1 MDLFTLQVSE
11 ENLHPNFQRVYKS
24 SMYQAQ
30 RELLSDW
37 ASEFIDRDKK
47 FVKEFQTTFNS
58 SFWELYL
65 FKMFKE
71 NGCTIDTSHNT
82 PDFLVQKNGCEIVV
96 EATVSLAAYGSKNE
110 WETDIESDL
119 LNLDLNEFN
128 RQAIIRLSNS
138 ITNKYRRYQNLYQN
152 LGHVKGKPFVIAL
165 EPFHCPYHYLT
176 ADVPIRALLYDYY
189 VNEQEFLDHPE
200 RYPDRH
206 PPTTHLENIEKD
218 NGSLIFLGLFNDR
231 FVPEVSAIVF
241 NHLATWGKLDA
252 LIETSPTST
261 NMLFKTVSLKDG
273 QLDIQCSRKDK
284 YKESIFAG
292 LQIYHNPYANIPLP
306 EDFFKHNDVSQC
318 FGYMDEKHLYYDN
331 YDGLRNRSVLNVVS
345 SQ

>member
-1 MDLFTLQVSE
+1 MDLFTLQVPE
-11 ENLHPNFQRVYKS
+11 ESLHPNFQRVYGTS
-24 SMYQAQ
+24 IHQAQ
-30 RELLSDW
+30 RELLSEW
-37 ASEFIDRDKK
+37 ASGFIDRDRK

-65 FKMFKE
+65 FKIFKE
-71 NGCTIDTSHNT
+71 YGCTVDTSHST
-82 PDFLVQKNGCEIVV
+82 PDFLIQKNGCEIVV
-96 EATVSLAAYGSKNE
+96 EATVSLAASGSKNE

-152 LGHVKGKPFVIAL
+152 LDHVKGKPFVIAL

-176 ADVPIRALLYDYY
+176 VDVPIRALLYDYY

-231 FVPEVSAIVF
+231 FMPEVSAIVF

-252 LIETSPTST
+252 LVKPSPTNS
-261 NMLFKTVSLKDG
+261 NMIFRTIELEYG
-273 QLDIQCSRKDK
+273 QPKAQITPKSK
-284 YKESIFAG
+284 YKESILAG

-306 EDFFKHNDVSQC
+306 EDFFEHKDVNQC
-318 FGYMDEKHLYYDN
+318 FGYMDAEHLYYDN
-331 YDGLRNRSVLNVVS
+331 YDGLKTRSIINFVPR
-345 SQ
+345 Q